1 MNRLM
6 IQAFLFISICPLLMA
21 QQPAQNASTAAA
33 QPTQAIQITGSL
45 QLTHAAQE
53 PVEEHLLT
61 AADLD
66 REQILKKALTLCIFS
81 NTDFLSPATLSRALL
96 NNKDWEKLG
105 LSIVDSPRYF
115 NPRVSKPR
123 AAELQLQ
130 IDRVVFTHIHTYVL
144 TERTTGV
151 VLASGRVRAIDGV
164 VASGPM
170 AEQIVQILSAARLP
184 ARAAGAES
192 GL

>member
-96 NNKDWEKLG
+96 NNKDWEAVPFDRRQSALLQSEG
-105 LSIVDSPRYF
+105 QQ
-115 NPRVSKPR
+115 
-123 AAELQLQ
+123 AACRRTATP
-130 IDRVVFTHIHTYVL
+130 DRQGRLHTYPHL
-144 TERTTGV
+144 RPHGEDD
-151 VLASGRVRAIDGV
+151 GRR
-164 VASGPM
+164 S
-170 AEQIVQILSAARLP
+170 RL
-184 ARAAGAES
+184 GQS
-192 GL
+192 SSH